1 MAEGARPGAPA
12 LFWSA
17 AELAANPRQFAAFQ
31 WVTGFAE
38 ALTVGSPRKPEE
50 NANEGHEDAGGASSP
65 AVVNLKFKGW
75 EKGPRNSAAN
85 ARRVAKAFSAVIPES
100 AKLHLFTM
108 GRETEDPEFD
118 SAAMRMEI
126 PGFGLVSGGVDL
138 VIAKGGGSLRR
149 PPPHNG
155 LTMMDDAQAVIEC
168 DFDISAV
175 SRKQLRQL
183 YVKTVLVH
191 LLREKPVPVYL
202 TDLQSGAIRASVLSG
217 PRGVPMVIYE
227 RLSSEGFI
235 HELQHGH
242 RKPAMTA
249 KTVSAIR
256 RFKYGW
262 CTAELRT
269 RPPFALDGRAGR
281 HSEGGESVPA
291 NPTVQMPASNP
302 GVASVAAPGVA
313 TGGALS
319 TNPAVSGEG
328 DSKEAFVT
336 PKKRGRKPRDPS
348 VSPAVTNASPG
359 EAEGNA
365 AAKAKAGGAAPKQR
379 AAPKKMKI
387 EAAASAA
394 PTSANGGKNAAEN
407 APTPSVPAAAATSP
421 TVAPAPKAKA
431 AASRVAN
438 TDAKTLESDSDSSD
452 SSSDDSDTEP
462 TPVAKAAGAG
472 AKASQDGAGS
482 SVARRAAAAQDSD
495 SSDSDDS
502 SSDED

>member
-1 MAEGARPGAPA
+1 MASTKSGALP

-38 ALTVGSPRKPEE
+38 SLTVGSPRKPEE
-50 NANEGHEDAGGASSP
+50 NANTEEKQEDGTGGATSP
-65 AVVNLKFKGW
+65 AVSNLKFKGW

-108 GRETEDPEFD
+108 GRETEEPEFD
-118 SAAMRMEI
+118 SAAMRLEI

-138 VIAKGGGSLRR
+138 VIAKGGASLRR

-155 LTMMDDAQAVIEC
+155 FTMMDDAQAVIEC

-175 SRKQLRQL
+175 SRKQLRLL

-202 TDLQSGAIRASVLSG
+202 TDLQTGAIRASVLSG

-227 RLSSEGFI
+227 RLTSEGFI

-262 CTAELRT
+262 CTAESRT
-269 RPPFALDGRAGR
+269 RPPFAVDGRTGKHAEV
-281 HSEGGESVPA
+281 SETSGGNA
-291 NPTVQMPASNP
+291 ALQMPA
-302 GVASVAAPGVA
+302 ASVAVSVGAPGA
-313 TGGALS
+313 
-319 TNPAVSGEG
+319 PAVALPSNSGLSGEG
-328 DSKEAFVT
+328 EGKEAFVT

-348 VSPAVTNASPG
+348 VSPAVTDAAPG
-359 EAEGNA
+359 EAEGVA
-365 AAKAKAGGAAPKQR
+365 AAKAKTGSAAPKQR
-379 AAPKKMKI
+379 AGPKKAKI
-387 EAAASAA
+387 DGGATHTTA
-394 PTSANGGKNAAEN
+394 TSANGKSTEN
-407 APTPSVPAAAATSP
+407 AGAPAPSSPA
-421 TVAPAPKAKA
+421 VVPAPKAKVSATTRA
-431 AASRVAN
+431 AH
-438 TDAKTLESDSDSSD
+438 TDAKTVESDSDSSD
-452 SSSDDSDTEP
+452 SSSDESEEE
-462 TPVAKAAGAG
+462 AKPAAKAGAKTAGADAAGAS
-472 AKASQDGAGS
+472 AKS
-482 SVARRAAAAQDSD
+482 SPAQDSG
-495 SSDSDDS
+495 SSDSEDS